1 MLKLNLILQITSQI
15 DHCLKKKKKE
25 VIKLMKNELCETIM
39 TKFVELRAKS
49 YSYIIDNGNEDK

>member
-1 MLKLNLILQITSQI
+1 
-15 DHCLKKKKKE
+15 
-25 VIKLMKNELCETIM
+25 MKNELCETIM